1 MNRLDRYLLKSF
13 IGPFAL
19 VFFIVLFILV
29 MQFLWVYID
38 ELVGK
43 GLGFAVIAEFMGW
56 GACTILPMVLP
67 LSTLLASIMT
77 MGGLGENNELLA
89 MKAAGISLGRTMLPL
104 MIISLLIT
112 TGAFFISNELIPVA
126 YERIYALRDDIGRT
140 KDEIKIPN
148 GVFYDG
154 IEGYTLRVESQDEDT
169 GMMHNLMVYDHTANI
184 GNNSLILAE
193 SGKIQITDD
202 KKYLIFDL
210 YNGRSYDET
219 NRMGYRDTTLDQD
232 IISFKEQRIYISLA
246 NYTFTRDE
254 NGDRFSDEIMSQDL
268 HDLHHDRDSILG
280 DFNVNYSNLLRKFV
294 YNFNLEYYPQIDTT
308 VQKEPLPLFDLKG
321 LRSKLDSTMS
331 EEQKLSVL
339 VTAKNEFENGGLSAI
354 DTYERDTF
362 RYLSPTRKMLVEMC
376 RKFTLALAC
385 LLFFFIGAPLGAI
398 IRKGGLGTPV
408 IISILFFVFY
418 WVIDTTGVKLARD
431 GNMDEVVGAVLSSAV
446 LLPIGAFL
454 TWQATTDSPLFN
466 SDSWKA
472 LLRKIWAPVG
482 AFFRRASNF
491 LRRKKG
497 RIDIVYMGTPEF
509 AVAPLKALMEQT
521 DYNIAAVVT
530 VPDKASGRGLQV
542 HESAVKKFAAEH
554 NIPVLQPEKLKDPD
568 FLAQLK
574 SYDPDLFIVVA
585 FRMLPKEVWSMPRLG
600 TFNLHASILP
610 QYRGAA
616 PINWAI
622 INGEKQT
629 GVTTFMIDEKIDTGG
644 ILYNDYCPIEI
655 YDNAG
660 TLHDKL
666 AEKGS
671 DLVVKTARALV
682 KKKVTPSPQVAFSE
696 LKPAPKIT
704 RETCQIDLEDEASAI
719 CLLVRGLSPYPG
731 AHLNLV
737 SEDGTVT
744 DVKVYDAFVPDR
756 EEQLAKG
763 QIATDG
769 KTYLSVGCAVGN
781 LRIMDI
787 QLAGKKRLKIEEF
800 LKGFRD
806 ASKYHFE

>member
-1 MNRLDRYLLKSF
+1 MKKLDQYLLKSF
-13 IGPFAL
+13 VGPFAL

-104 MIISLLIT
+104 MVVSLLIT
-112 TGAFFISNELIPVA
+112 GGAFLISNEVIPVA
-126 YERIYALRDDIGRT
+126 YEHIYALHDDIGRT

-154 IEGYTLRVESQDEDT
+154 IEGYTLRVESQDEET
-169 GMMHNLMVYDHTANI
+169 GMMHNLMVYDHTDNI
-184 GNNSLILAE
+184 GNKSLILAE
-193 SGKIQITDD
+193 SGRIQITED
-202 KKYLIFDL
+202 KKYLIFDM

-219 NRMGYRDTTLDQD
+219 NRFAFRDTTLDQD
-232 IISFKEQRIYISLA
+232 IVSFKEQRIYISLA

-268 HDLHHDRDSILG
+268 HDLRHDRDSILG
-280 DFNVNYSNLLRKFV
+280 DFDFNYETMLRKFV
-294 YNFNLEYYPQIDTT
+294 YNLNLEYYSQIDTS
-308 VQKEPLPLFDLKG
+308 VQKEPLPLFDIKG
-321 LRSKLDSTMS
+321 MRQYIDSTLTS
-331 EEQKLSVL
+331 DQKQAVL
-339 VTAKNEFENGGLSAI
+339 IKAKTEFENGGLDAVS
-354 DTYERDTF
+354 TYERDSF

-418 WVIDTTGVKLARD
+418 WVIDTSGVKLARD
-431 GNMDEVVGAVLSSAV
+431 GNMNEVWGAFISSAA
-446 LLPIGAFL
+446 LLPIGVFL
-454 TWQATTDSPLFN
+454 TWQATTDSPIFTAET
-466 SDSWKA
+466 WKTF
-472 LLRKIWAPVG
+472 LRKVWAPVA

-509 AVAPLKALMEQT
+509 AVEPLKALMEQT

-542 HESAVKKFAAEH
+542 HESAVKKFAVEH
-554 NIPVLQPEKLKDPD
+554 GIPVLQPEKLKDPD

-655 YDNAG
+655 YDNVG

-671 DLVVKTARALV
+671 ALVVKTATALV

-704 RETCQIDLEDEASAI
+704 RETCQIDLDEDAAAI
-719 CLLVRGLSPYPG
+719 CLLIRGLSPYPG

-756 EEQLAKG
+756 EEQLPKG
-763 QIATDG
+763 QLATDG
-769 KTYLSVGCAVGN
+769 KSYLSVGCANGN
-781 LRIMDI
+781 IRIMDI

>member
-1 MNRLDRYLLKSF
+1 MKRLDRYLLKSF
-13 IGPFAL
+13 TGPFAL

-43 GLGFAVIAEFMGW
+43 GLGLAVIAEFMGW

-104 MIISLLIT
+104 MVVSFLISI
-112 TGAFFISNELIPVA
+112 GAFFIANELIPVA
-126 YERIYALRDDIGRT
+126 YEHIYALRDDIGRT
-140 KDEIKIPN
+140 KDEIKIPD

-154 IEGYTLRVESQDEDT
+154 IEGYTLRTEWQDEET
-169 GMMHNLMVYDHTANI
+169 GMMHNLMVYDHTNNN
-184 GNNSLILAE
+184 GNTALIIAE
-193 SGKIQITDD
+193 SGKIQITED
-202 KKYLIFDL
+202 KKYLIFDM
-210 YNGRSYDET
+210 YDGRSYDET
-219 NRMGYRDTTLDQD
+219 NRMGYRDTTLEQN
-232 IISFKEQRIYISLA
+232 IVSFKEQRIYISLE
-246 NYTFTRDE
+246 NYSFTRDE

-268 HDLHHDRDSILG
+268 HDLHVDRDSILN
-280 DFNVNYSNLLRKFV
+280 DFGVAFPSLSRKFMG
-294 YNFNLEYYPQIDTT
+294 NLALDYQNQIDTS
-308 VQKEPLPLFDLKG
+308 VQKEPLPLFDIKG
-321 LRSKLDSTMS
+321 LRMALDSTMTD
-331 EEQKLSVL
+331 EEKIMAFAN
-339 VTAKNEFENGGLSAI
+339 AKSEFENGYSAM
-354 DTYERDTF
+354 DTYDRDTF
-362 RYLSPTRKMLVEMC
+362 RFFSPSRKMLVEMF
-376 RKFTLALAC
+376 RKFSLALAC

-408 IISILFFVFY
+408 IISTLLFVGY

-431 GNMDEVVGAVLSSAV
+431 GNMNEAIGAFISSMV
-446 LLPIGAFL
+446 LLPVGAFL
-454 TWQATTDSPLFN
+454 TWQATTDSPLLTAE
-466 SDSWKA
+466 SWKA
-472 LLRKIWAPVG
+472 FVRKVLKPVA

-509 AVAPLKALMEQT
+509 AVEPLKALMEQT

-530 VPDKASGRGLQV
+530 VPDKASGRGLQM
-542 HESAVKKFAAEH
+542 HESAVKKFAVEH
-554 NIPVLQPEKLKDPD
+554 GIPVLQPEKLKDPD

-574 SYDPDLFIVVA
+574 SYDPDMFIVVA

-622 INGEKQT
+622 INGERQT

-644 ILYNDYCPIEI
+644 ILYNDFCPIED

-660 TLHDKL
+660 SLHDKL

-671 DLVVKTARALV
+671 ALVVKTAQALV
-682 KKKVTPSPQVAFSE
+682 KKKVSPAPQVAFSE

-704 RETCQIDLEDEASAI
+704 RETCQINLDEEASAI
-719 CLLVRGLSPYPG
+719 CLLIRGLSPYPG

-737 SEDGTVT
+737 AEDGTVT
-744 DVKVYDAFVPDR
+744 DVKVYDAFVPAR
-756 EEQLAKG
+756 EEQLEKG

-769 KTYLSVGCAVGN
+769 KTYLSVGCAAGN
-781 LRIMDI
+781 IRIMDI

>member
-1 MNRLDRYLLKSF
+1 MKRLDRYLLKSF
-13 IGPFAL
+13 TGPFAL

-43 GLGFAVIAEFMGW
+43 GLGLAVIAEFMGW

-77 MGGLGENNELLA
+77 MGGLGENNELLT

-104 MIISLLIT
+104 MVMSFLIAI
-112 TGAFFISNELIPVA
+112 GAFFISNELVPVA
-126 YERIYALRDDIGRT
+126 YEHIYALRDDIGRT
-140 KDEIKIPN
+140 KDEIKIPD

-154 IEGYTLRVESQDEDT
+154 IEGYTLRTEWQDEET
-169 GMMHNLMVYDHTANI
+169 GMMHNLMVYDHTNNN
-184 GNNSLILAE
+184 GNTALIIAE
-193 SGKIQITDD
+193 SGKIQITED
-202 KKYLIFDL
+202 KKYLIFDMF
-210 YNGRSYDET
+210 NGRSYDET
-219 NRMGYRDTTLDQD
+219 NRMGYRDTTLEQN
-232 IISFKEQRIYISLA
+232 IVSFKEQRIYISLD

-268 HDLHHDRDSILG
+268 HDLHTDRDSLLN
-280 DFNVNYSNLLRKFV
+280 DLANAFPSLAHRFLNNLALD
-294 YNFNLEYYPQIDTT
+294 YHNQIDTSVT
-308 VQKEPLPLFDLKG
+308 KDPLPLFDIKG
-321 LRSKLDSTMS
+321 LRMALDSTQTFDDKVMIFT
-331 EEQKLSVL
+331 Q
-339 VTAKNEFENGGLSAI
+339 AKSEFENGMSAI
-354 DTYERDTF
+354 DTYDRDTF
-362 RYLSPTRKMLVEMC
+362 RYFSPTRKMLVEMF
-376 RKFTLALAC
+376 RKFSLSLAC

-408 IISILFFVFY
+408 IISTLLFVGY
-418 WVIDTTGVKLARD
+418 WVVDTSGVKLARD
-431 GNMDEVVGAVLSSAV
+431 GNMNEAMGAFISSMV
-446 LLPIGAFL
+446 LLPIGIFL
-454 TWQATTDSPLFN
+454 TWQATTDSPLFTA
-466 SDSWKA
+466 DSWKA
-472 LLRKIWAPVG
+472 FVRKVWKPV
-482 AFFRRASNF
+482 AVFFRRASNF

-509 AVAPLKALMEQT
+509 AVEPLKALMEQT

-530 VPDKASGRGLQV
+530 VPDKASGRGLQM
-542 HESAVKKFAAEH
+542 HESAVKKFAVEH
-554 NIPVLQPEKLKDPD
+554 GIPVLQPEKLKDPD

-574 SYDPDLFIVVA
+574 SYDPDMFIVVA

-622 INGEKQT
+622 INGERQT

-644 ILYNDYCPIEI
+644 ILYNDFCPIED

-660 TLHDKL
+660 SLHDKL

-671 DLVVKTARALV
+671 ALVVKTAKALV
-682 KKKVTPSPQVAFSE
+682 RKKVSPSPQVAYSE

-704 RETCQIDLEDEASAI
+704 RETCQICLDEEASSI
-719 CLLVRGLSPYPG
+719 CLLIRGLSPYPG

-737 SEDGTVT
+737 AEDGTVT
-744 DVKVYDAFVPDR
+744 DVKVYDAFVPAR
-756 EEQLAKG
+756 EEQLEKG
-763 QIATDG
+763 KIDTDG
-769 KTYLSVGCAVGN
+769 KTYLSVGCAGGN
-781 LRIMDI
+781 IRIMDI

-800 LKGFRD
+800 LKGFRE

>member
-1 MNRLDRYLLKSF
+1 MKRLDRYLLKSF
-13 IGPFAL
+13 TGPFAL

-43 GLGFAVIAEFMGW
+43 GLGLAVIAEFMGW

-77 MGGLGENNELLA
+77 MGGLGENNELLS

-104 MIISLLIT
+104 MVVSFLVAI
-112 TGAFFISNELIPVA
+112 GAFFISNELIPVA
-126 YERIYALRDDIGRT
+126 YEHIYALRDDIGRT
-140 KDEIKIPN
+140 KDEIKIPD

-154 IEGYTLRVESQDEDT
+154 IEGYTLRTESQDEET
-169 GMMHNLMVYDHTANI
+169 GMMHNLMVYDHT
-184 GNNSLILAE
+184 GNEGNTTLIIAE
-193 SGKIQITDD
+193 AGKIQITED
-202 KKYLIFDL
+202 KKYLIFDM
-210 YNGRSYDET
+210 YNGRSYDEK
-219 NRMGYRDTTLDQD
+219 NRMAYRDTTLDQD
-232 IISFKEQRIYISLA
+232 IVSFKEQRIHISLE

-268 HDLHHDRDSILG
+268 HDLTHDRDSILG
-280 DFNVNYSNLLRKFV
+280 DFSDIFPSLHRKFLSNMALD
-294 YNFNLEYYPQIDTT
+294 YHNQLDTT
-308 VQKEPLPLFDLKG
+308 VQKDPLPLFDLKG
-321 LRSKLDSTMS
+321 LRQAIDTTLTDDEKRMS
-331 EEQKLSVL
+331 MER
-339 VTAKNEFENGGLSAI
+339 AKSEFENGLSAI
-354 DTYERDTF
+354 ETYERDSF

-376 RKFTLALAC
+376 RKFSLSLAC

-408 IISILFFVFY
+408 IISTLLFVGY
-418 WVIDTTGVKLARD
+418 WVVDTTGVKLARD
-431 GNMDEVVGAVLSSAV
+431 GNMNEALGAFISSMV
-446 LLPIGAFL
+446 LLPIGVFL
-454 TWQATTDSPLFN
+454 TWQATTDSPIFN
-466 SDSWKA
+466 ADSYKAFIRKVWK
-472 LLRKIWAPVG
+472 PVA

-497 RIDIVYMGTPEF
+497 RIDIIYMGTPEF
-509 AVAPLKALMEQT
+509 AVEPLKALMEQT

-530 VPDKASGRGLQV
+530 VPDKASGRGLQM
-542 HESAVKKFAAEH
+542 HESAVKKFAVEH
-554 NIPVLQPEKLKDPD
+554 GIPVLQPEKLKDPE

-574 SYDPDLFIVVA
+574 SYDPDMFIVVA

-622 INGEKQT
+622 INGERQT

-644 ILYNDYCPIEI
+644 ILYNDFCPIED

-660 TLHDKL
+660 SLHDKL

-671 DLVVKTARALV
+671 ALVVKTATALV
-682 KKKVTPSPQVAFSE
+682 KKKVKPAPQVAFSE

-704 RETCQIDLEDEASAI
+704 RETCQIDLSEEASAV

-737 SEDGTVT
+737 AADGSVT
-744 DVKVYDAFVPDR
+744 DVKVYDAFVPAR
-756 EEQLAKG
+756 EEQLEKG

-769 KTYLSVGCAVGN
+769 KTYLSVGCATGN

-806 ASKYHFE
+806 PSQYHFE

>member
-1 MNRLDRYLLKSF
+1 MKRLDRYLLKSF
-13 IGPFAL
+13 TGPFAL

-43 GLGFAVIAEFMGW
+43 GLGLGVIAEFMGW

-77 MGGLGENNELLA
+77 MGGLGENNELLS
-89 MKAAGISLGRTMLPL
+89 MKAAGISIGRTMLPL
-104 MIISLLIT
+104 MIVSFLIAIS
-112 TGAFFISNELIPVA
+112 AFFISNELIPVA
-126 YERIYALRDDIGRT
+126 YEHIYALRDDIGRT
-140 KDEIKIPN
+140 KDEIKIPD

-154 IEGYTLRVESQDEDT
+154 IEGYTLRTERQDDET
-169 GMMHNLMVYDHTANI
+169 GMMYNLMVYDHTKND
-184 GNNSLILAE
+184 GNTSIIIAE
-193 SGKIQITDD
+193 SGKIQITED
-202 KKYLIFDL
+202 KKYLIFDM

-219 NRMGYRDTTLDQD
+219 NRMGYRDTTLDQS
-232 IISFKEQRIYISLA
+232 IVSFKEQRIYISLA
-246 NYTFTRDE
+246 NYSFTRDE

-268 HDLHHDRDSILG
+268 HDLRVDRDSILN
-280 DFNVNYSNLLRKFV
+280 DYSTTFPSLRRKFT
-294 YNFNLEYYPQIDTT
+294 NNLALDYMSQLDTSLHN
-308 VQKEPLPLFDLKG
+308 EPMPIFDIKG
-321 LRSKLDSTMS
+321 LRQLLDTTQT
-331 EEQKLSVL
+331 EDQKMMTFSR
-339 VTAKNEFENGGLSAI
+339 AKSEFENGMSSI
-354 DTYERDTF
+354 ETYDRDSF
-362 RYLSPTRKMLVEMC
+362 RFLSPTRKMLVEMF
-376 RKFTLALAC
+376 RKFSLSLAC

-408 IISILFFVFY
+408 IISTLLFVGY
-418 WVIDTTGVKLARD
+418 WVVDTSGVKLARD
-431 GNMDEVVGAVLSSAV
+431 GNMNEAIGAFISSMV
-446 LLPIGAFL
+446 LLPIGVFL
-454 TWQATTDSPLFN
+454 TWQAATDSPLFN
-466 SDSWKA
+466 ADAYK
-472 LLRKIWAPVG
+472 
-482 AFFRRASNF
+482 AFFRKVWTPVGKLLKRIFRF
-491 LRRKKG
+491 LKRKGG
-497 RIDIVYMGTPEF
+497 RVDIIYMGTPEF
-509 AVAPLKALMEQT
+509 AVAPLKALLEQT

-530 VPDKASGRGLQV
+530 VPDKASGRGLQL
-542 HESAVKKFAAEH
+542 HESAVKKFAVEH
-554 NIPVLQPEKLKDPD
+554 GIPVLQPEKLKDPD
-568 FLAQLK
+568 FLAKLK
-574 SYDPDLFIVVA
+574 SYDPDMFIVVA

-622 INGEKQT
+622 INGERQT

-644 ILYNDYCPIEI
+644 ILYNDFCPIED

-660 TLHDKL
+660 SLHDKL

-671 DLVVKTARALV
+671 ALVVKTATALV
-682 KKKVTPSPQVAFSE
+682 RKKVSPAPQVAFSE

-704 RETCQIDLEDEASAI
+704 RETCQIDLGEEASTV

-737 SEDGTVT
+737 AEDGSVT
-744 DVKVYDAFVPDR
+744 DVKVYDAFVPAR
-756 EEQLAKG
+756 EEQLSRG

-769 KTYLSVGCAVGN
+769 KTYLSVGCASGN
-781 LRIMDI
+781 IRIMDI

-806 ASKYHFE
+806 ASNYHFE

>member
-1 MNRLDRYLLKSF
+1 
-13 IGPFAL
+13 
-19 VFFIVLFILV
+19 
-29 MQFLWVYID
+29 
-38 ELVGK
+38 
-43 GLGFAVIAEFMGW
+43 
-56 GACTILPMVLP
+56 
-67 LSTLLASIMT
+67 
-77 MGGLGENNELLA
+77 
-89 MKAAGISLGRTMLPL
+89 
-104 MIISLLIT
+104 
-112 TGAFFISNELIPVA
+112 
-126 YERIYALRDDIGRT
+126 
-140 KDEIKIPN
+140 
-148 GVFYDG
+148 
-154 IEGYTLRVESQDEDT
+154 
-169 GMMHNLMVYDHTANI
+169 
-184 GNNSLILAE
+184 
-193 SGKIQITDD
+193 
-202 KKYLIFDL
+202 
-210 YNGRSYDET
+210 
-219 NRMGYRDTTLDQD
+219 
-232 IISFKEQRIYISLA
+232 
-246 NYTFTRDE
+246 
-254 NGDRFSDEIMSQDL
+254 MSQDL
-268 HDLHHDRDSILG
+268 HDLRHDRDSILG
-280 DFNVNYSNLLRKFV
+280 DFDFNYETMLRKFV
-294 YNFNLEYYPQIDTT
+294 YNLNLEYYSQIDTS
-308 VQKEPLPLFDLKG
+308 VQKEPLPLFDIKG
-321 LRSKLDSTMS
+321 MRQYIDSTLTS
-331 EEQKLSVL
+331 DQKQAVL
-339 VTAKNEFENGGLSAI
+339 IKAKTEFENGGLDAVS
-354 DTYERDTF
+354 TYERDSF

-418 WVIDTTGVKLARD
+418 WVIDTSGVKLARD
-431 GNMDEVVGAVLSSAV
+431 GNMNEVWGAFISSAA
-446 LLPIGAFL
+446 LLPIGVFL
-454 TWQATTDSPLFN
+454 TWQATTDSPIFTAET
-466 SDSWKA
+466 WKTF
-472 LLRKIWAPVG
+472 LRKVWAPVA

-509 AVAPLKALMEQT
+509 AVEPLKALMEQT

-542 HESAVKKFAAEH
+542 HESAVKKFAVEH
-554 NIPVLQPEKLKDPD
+554 GIPVLQPEKLKDPD

-655 YDNAG
+655 YDNVG

-671 DLVVKTARALV
+671 ALVVKTATALV

-704 RETCQIDLEDEASAI
+704 RETCQIDLDEDAAAI
-719 CLLVRGLSPYPG
+719 CLLIRGLSPYPG

-756 EEQLAKG
+756 EEQLPKG
-763 QIATDG
+763 QLATDG
-769 KTYLSVGCAVGN
+769 KSYLSVGCANGN
-781 LRIMDI
+781 IRIMDI

>member
-1 MNRLDRYLLKSF
+1 MKRLDRYLLKSF
-13 IGPFAL
+13 LGPFAL
-19 VFFIVLFILV
+19 VFFLVLFILV

-43 GLGFAVIAEFMGW
+43 GLGFPVIAEFMGW
-56 GACTILPMVLP
+56 GACTILPTVLP
-67 LSTLLASIMT
+67 LATLLASIMT

-89 MKAAGISLGRTMLPL
+89 MKAAGISLSRTMLPL
-104 MIISLLIT
+104 MIVSLFIT
-112 TGAFFISNELIPVA
+112 VGAFFISNEIIPIA
-126 YERIYALRDDIGRT
+126 YEHIYALRDDIGRT

-154 IEGYTLRVESQDEDT
+154 IEGYTLRVESQDEET
-169 GMMHNLMVYDHTANI
+169 GMMHNLMVYDHTENI
-184 GNNSLILAE
+184 GNKALILAE
-193 SGKIQITDD
+193 SGIIQITED

-219 NRMGYRDTTLDQD
+219 NRMGYRDTTLEQD
-232 IISFKEQRIYISLA
+232 IVSFKEQRIYISLA
-246 NYTFTRDE
+246 NYSFTRDE

-268 HDLHHDRDSILG
+268 HDLSNDRDSILH
-280 DFNVNYSNLLRKFV
+280 DFDVSYSSLHRKFS
-294 YNFNLEYYPQIDTT
+294 YNMALQYYSQIDTSL
-308 VQKEPLPLFDLKG
+308 QKEPLPLFDIKSF
-321 LRSKLDSTMS
+321 RQTVDSTLNDDMMMTS
-331 EEQKLSVL
+331 YVKARTEY
-339 VTAKNEFENGGLSAI
+339 ENGVLDAAE
-354 DTYERDTF
+354 TYERDTF

-376 RKFTLALAC
+376 RKFSLSLAC

-408 IISILFFVFY
+408 IISILLFVGY

-431 GNMDEVVGAVLSSAV
+431 GNMNEIWGAFISSAV
-446 LLPIGAFL
+446 LLPIGVFL
-454 TWQATTDSPLFN
+454 TWQATTDSPIFTA
-466 SDSWKA
+466 DSYKA
-472 LLRKIWAPVG
+472 FMRKVWTPV
-482 AFFRRASNF
+482 ARFLRRASNF

-509 AVAPLKALMEQT
+509 AVEPLKALMEQT

-530 VPDKASGRGLQV
+530 VPDKASGRGLQM
-542 HESAVKKFAAEH
+542 HESAVKKFASEH
-554 NIPVLQPEKLKDPD
+554 GIPVLQPEKLKDPD
-568 FLAQLK
+568 FLARLK
-574 SYDPDLFIVVA
+574 SYNPDMFIVVA

-671 DLVVKTARALV
+671 ALVVKTAKALV
-682 KKKVTPSPQVAFSE
+682 RRKVTPSPQVAFSE

-704 RETCQIDLEDEASAI
+704 RETCQIDLEDEAAAI
-719 CLLVRGLSPYPG
+719 CLLIRGLSPYPG

-737 SEDGTVT
+737 AADGSVT
-744 DVKVYDAFVPDR
+744 DVKVYDAYVPDR
-756 EEQLAKG
+756 EEQLERG

-806 ASKYHFE
+806 PSQYHFE

>member
-1 MNRLDRYLLKSF
+1 MKRLDRYLLKSF
-13 IGPFAL
+13 LGPFAL

-43 GLGFAVIAEFMGW
+43 GLGFSVIAEFMGW

-77 MGGLGENNELLA
+77 MGGLGENNELLS

-104 MIISLLIT
+104 MIVSMLIT
-112 TGAFFISNELIPVA
+112 VGAFLISNELIPVA
-126 YERIYALRDDIGRT
+126 YEHIYALRDDIGRT

-154 IEGYTLRVESQDEDT
+154 IEGYTLRVENQDEET
-169 GMMHNLMVYDHTANI
+169 GMMYNLMVYDHTENA
-184 GNNSLILAE
+184 GNKTLILAE
-193 SGKIQITDD
+193 AGKIHITED
-202 KKYLIFDL
+202 KKYLIFDM
-210 YNGRSYDET
+210 YNGRSYDED
-219 NRMGYRDTTLDQD
+219 NHMRFRDTTLNQD
-232 IISFKEQRIYISLA
+232 IVSFKQQRIYISLA
-246 NYTFTRDE
+246 NYSFSRDD
-254 NGDRFSDEIMSQDL
+254 NADRFSDEIMSQDL
-268 HDLHHDRDSILG
+268 HDLKYDRDSILN
-280 DFNVNYSNLLRKFV
+280 DFELNYETLHRKFV
-294 YNFNLEYYPQIDTT
+294 YNMGLEFYPQIDTN
-308 VQKEPLPLFDLKG
+308 VHKEPLPLFDIKG
-321 LRSKLDSTMS
+321 MRQLLDSTLT
-331 EEQKLSVL
+331 EDAKLHIVQR
-339 VTAKNEFENGGLSAI
+339 AKNEFENGGLDAI
-354 DTYERDTF
+354 QTYERDTF
-362 RYLSPTRKMLVEMC
+362 RYVSPPRKMLVEMC
-376 RKFTLALAC
+376 RKFSLSLAC

-408 IISILFFVFY
+408 IISILFFVGY

-431 GNMDEVVGAVLSSAV
+431 GNMDEIWGSFISSAV
-446 LLPIGAFL
+446 LLPIGVFL
-454 TWQATTDSPLFN
+454 TWQATTDSPIFN
-466 SDSWKA
+466 ADSYKA
-472 LLRKIWAPVG
+472 FLRKVWTPV
-482 AFFRRASNF
+482 ASFFRRASNF
-491 LRRKKG
+491 LRRKRG

-509 AVAPLKALMEQT
+509 AVEPLKALMEQT

-530 VPDKASGRGLQV
+530 VPDKASGRGLQM
-542 HESAVKKFAAEH
+542 HESAVKKFAAGH
-554 NIPVLQPEKLKDPD
+554 GIPVLQPEKLKDPD

-574 SYDPDLFIVVA
+574 SYDPDMFIVVA

-644 ILYNDYCPIEI
+644 ILYNDFCPIEI

-671 DLVVKTARALV
+671 ALVVKTARALV

-704 RETCQIDLEDEASAI
+704 RETCQIDLEEEAAAI
-719 CLLVRGLSPYPG
+719 CLLIRGLSPYPG

-737 SEDGTVT
+737 SADGTVT

-756 EEQLAKG
+756 EEQLERG

-769 KTYLSVGCAVGN
+769 KTYLSVGTAVGN
-781 LRIMDI
+781 MRIMDI

-806 ASKYHFE
+806 PSQYHFE

>member
-1 MNRLDRYLLKSF
+1 MKRLDRYLLKSF
-13 IGPFAL
+13 TGPFAL

-43 GLGFAVIAEFMGW
+43 GLGLAVIAEFMGW

-104 MIISLLIT
+104 MVVSFLISI
-112 TGAFFISNELIPVA
+112 GAFFIANELIPVA
-126 YERIYALRDDIGRT
+126 YEHIYALRDDIGRT
-140 KDEIKIPN
+140 KDEIKIPD

-154 IEGYTLRVESQDEDT
+154 IEGYTLRTEWQDEET
-169 GMMHNLMVYDHTANI
+169 GMMHNLMVYDHTNNN
-184 GNNSLILAE
+184 GNTALIIAE
-193 SGKIQITDD
+193 SGKIQITED
-202 KKYLIFDL
+202 KKYLIFDM
-210 YNGRSYDET
+210 YDGRSYDET
-219 NRMGYRDTTLDQD
+219 NRMGYRDTTLEQN
-232 IISFKEQRIYISLA
+232 IVSFKEQRIYISLE
-246 NYTFTRDE
+246 NYSFTRDE

-268 HDLHHDRDSILG
+268 HDLHVDRDSILN
-280 DFNVNYSNLLRKFV
+280 DFGVAFPSLSRKFM
-294 YNFNLEYYPQIDTT
+294 NNLALDYQNQIDTS
-308 VQKEPLPLFDLKG
+308 VQKEPLPLFDIKG
-321 LRSKLDSTMS
+321 LRMALDSTMTD
-331 EEQKLSVL
+331 EEKIMAFAN
-339 VTAKNEFENGGLSAI
+339 AKSEFENGYSAM
-354 DTYERDTF
+354 DTYDRDTF
-362 RYLSPTRKMLVEMC
+362 RFFSPSRKMLVEMF
-376 RKFTLALAC
+376 RKFSLALAC

-408 IISILFFVFY
+408 IISTLLFVGY

-431 GNMDEVVGAVLSSAV
+431 GNMNEAIGAFISSMV
-446 LLPIGAFL
+446 LLPVGAFL
-454 TWQATTDSPLFN
+454 TWQATTDSPLLTAE
-466 SDSWKA
+466 SWKA
-472 LLRKIWAPVG
+472 FVRKVLKPVA

-509 AVAPLKALMEQT
+509 AVEPLKALMEQT

-530 VPDKASGRGLQV
+530 VPDKASGRGLQM
-542 HESAVKKFAAEH
+542 HESAVKKFAVEH
-554 NIPVLQPEKLKDPD
+554 GIPVLQPEKLKDPD

-574 SYDPDLFIVVA
+574 SYDPDMFIVVA

-622 INGEKQT
+622 INGERQT

-644 ILYNDYCPIEI
+644 ILYNDFCPIED

-660 TLHDKL
+660 SLHDKL

-671 DLVVKTARALV
+671 ALVVKTAQALV
-682 KKKVTPSPQVAFSE
+682 KKKVSPAPQVAFSE

-704 RETCQIDLEDEASAI
+704 RETCQINLDEEASAI
-719 CLLVRGLSPYPG
+719 CLLIRGLSPYPG

-737 SEDGTVT
+737 AEDGTVT
-744 DVKVYDAFVPDR
+744 DVKVYDAFVPAR
-756 EEQLAKG
+756 EEQLEKG

-769 KTYLSVGCAVGN
+769 KTYLSVGCAAGN
-781 LRIMDI
+781 IRIMDI

>member
-1 MNRLDRYLLKSF
+1 MKRLDRYLLKSF
-13 IGPFAL
+13 TGPFAL

-43 GLGFAVIAEFMGW
+43 GLGLAVIAEFMGW

-104 MIISLLIT
+104 MVVSFLISI
-112 TGAFFISNELIPVA
+112 GAFFIANELIPVA
-126 YERIYALRDDIGRT
+126 YEHIYALRDDIGRT
-140 KDEIKIPN
+140 KDEIKIPD

-154 IEGYTLRVESQDEDT
+154 IEGYTLRTEWQDEET
-169 GMMHNLMVYDHTANI
+169 GMMHNLMVYDHTNNN
-184 GNNSLILAE
+184 GNTALIIAE
-193 SGKIQITDD
+193 SGKIQITED
-202 KKYLIFDL
+202 KKYLIFDM
-210 YNGRSYDET
+210 YDGRSYDET
-219 NRMGYRDTTLDQD
+219 NRMGYRDTTLEQN
-232 IISFKEQRIYISLA
+232 IVSFKEQRIYISLE
-246 NYTFTRDE
+246 NYSFTRDE

-268 HDLHHDRDSILG
+268 HDLHYDRDSILN
-280 DFNVNYSNLLRKFV
+280 DLATSFPSLYRKFL
-294 YNFNLEYYPQIDTT
+294 NNLSLDYPSQLDTS
-308 VQKEPLPLFDLKG
+308 VHKEPLPLFDIKG
-321 LRSKLDSTMS
+321 LRTSLDSTQT
-331 EEQKLSVL
+331 EEEKMMAFAL
-339 VTAKNEFENGGLSAI
+339 AKSEFENGYSAM
-354 DTYERDTF
+354 DTYDRDTF
-362 RYLSPTRKMLVEMC
+362 RYFSPTRKMLVEMF
-376 RKFTLALAC
+376 RKFSLALAC

-408 IISILFFVFY
+408 IISTLLFVGY

-431 GNMDEVVGAVLSSAV
+431 GNMNEAIGAFISSMV
-446 LLPIGAFL
+446 LLPVGAFL
-454 TWQATTDSPLFN
+454 TWQATTDSPLLTAE
-466 SDSWKA
+466 SWKA
-472 LLRKIWAPVG
+472 FVRKVLKPVA

-509 AVAPLKALMEQT
+509 AVEPLKALMEQT

-530 VPDKASGRGLQV
+530 VPDKASGRGLQM
-542 HESAVKKFAAEH
+542 HESAVKKFAVEH
-554 NIPVLQPEKLKDPD
+554 GIPVLQPEKLKDPD

-574 SYDPDLFIVVA
+574 SYDPDMFIVVA

-622 INGEKQT
+622 INGERQT

-644 ILYNDYCPIEI
+644 ILYNDFCPIED

-660 TLHDKL
+660 SLHDKL

-671 DLVVKTARALV
+671 ALVVKTAQALV
-682 KKKVTPSPQVAFSE
+682 KKKVSPAPQVAFSE

-704 RETCQIDLEDEASAI
+704 RETCQINLDEEASAI
-719 CLLVRGLSPYPG
+719 CLLIRGLSPYPG

-737 SEDGTVT
+737 AEDGTVT
-744 DVKVYDAFVPDR
+744 DVKVYDAFVPAR
-756 EEQLAKG
+756 EEQLEKG

-769 KTYLSVGCAVGN
+769 KTYLSVGCAAGN
-781 LRIMDI
+781 IRIMDI

>member
-1 MNRLDRYLLKSF
+1 MKRLDRYLLKSF
-13 IGPFAL
+13 TGPFAL

-43 GLGFAVIAEFMGW
+43 GLGLAVIAEFMGW

-104 MIISLLIT
+104 MVVSFLISV
-112 TGAFFISNELIPVA
+112 GAFFIANELIPVA
-126 YERIYALRDDIGRT
+126 YEHIYALRDDIGRT
-140 KDEIKIPN
+140 KDEIKIPD

-154 IEGYTLRVESQDEDT
+154 IEGYTLRTEWQDEET
-169 GMMHNLMVYDHTANI
+169 GMMHNLMVYDHTNNN
-184 GNNSLILAE
+184 GNTALIIAE
-193 SGKIQITDD
+193 SGKIQITED
-202 KKYLIFDL
+202 KKYLIFDM
-210 YNGRSYDET
+210 YDGRSYDET
-219 NRMGYRDTTLDQD
+219 NRMGYRDTTLEQN
-232 IISFKEQRIYISLA
+232 IVSFKEQRIYISLE
-246 NYTFTRDE
+246 NYSFTRDE

-268 HDLHHDRDSILG
+268 HDLHVDRDSILN
-280 DFNVNYSNLLRKFV
+280 DFGVAFPSLSRKFMG
-294 YNFNLEYYPQIDTT
+294 NLALDYQNQIDTS
-308 VQKEPLPLFDLKG
+308 VQKEPLPLFDIKG
-321 LRSKLDSTMS
+321 LRMALDSTMTD
-331 EEQKLSVL
+331 EEKIMAFAN
-339 VTAKNEFENGGLSAI
+339 AKSEFENGYSAM
-354 DTYERDTF
+354 DTYDRDTF
-362 RYLSPTRKMLVEMC
+362 RFFSPSRKMLVEMF
-376 RKFTLALAC
+376 RKFSLALAC

-408 IISILFFVFY
+408 IISTLLFVGY

-431 GNMDEVVGAVLSSAV
+431 GNMNEAIGAFISSMV
-446 LLPIGAFL
+446 LLPVGAFL
-454 TWQATTDSPLFN
+454 TWQATTDSPLLTAE
-466 SDSWKA
+466 SWKA
-472 LLRKIWAPVG
+472 FVRKVLKPVA

-509 AVAPLKALMEQT
+509 AVEPLKALMEQT

-530 VPDKASGRGLQV
+530 VPDKASGRGLQM
-542 HESAVKKFAAEH
+542 HESAVKKFAVEH
-554 NIPVLQPEKLKDPD
+554 GIPVLQPEKLKDPD

-574 SYDPDLFIVVA
+574 SYDPDMFIVVA

-622 INGEKQT
+622 INGERQT

-644 ILYNDYCPIEI
+644 ILYNDFCPIED

-660 TLHDKL
+660 SLHDKL

-671 DLVVKTARALV
+671 ALVVKTAQALV
-682 KKKVTPSPQVAFSE
+682 KKKVSPAPQVAFSE

-704 RETCQIDLEDEASAI
+704 RETCQINLDEEASAI
-719 CLLVRGLSPYPG
+719 CLLIRGLSPYPG

-737 SEDGTVT
+737 AEDGTVT
-744 DVKVYDAFVPDR
+744 DVKVYDAFVPAR
-756 EEQLAKG
+756 EEQLEKG

-769 KTYLSVGCAVGN
+769 KTYLSVGCAAGN
-781 LRIMDI
+781 IRIMDI

>member
-1 MNRLDRYLLKSF
+1 MKKLDQYLLKSF
-13 IGPFAL
+13 VGPFAL
-19 VFFIVLFILV
+19 VFFIVLFVLV

-43 GLGFAVIAEFMGW
+43 GLGIAVIAEFMGW

-104 MIISLLIT
+104 MIVSLLIAG
-112 TGAFFISNELIPVA
+112 GAFLISNEVIPVA
-126 YERIYALRDDIGRT
+126 YEHIYALRDDIGRT

-169 GMMHNLMVYDHTANI
+169 GMMHNLMVYDHTTNV
-184 GNNSLILAE
+184 GNTSLILAE
-193 SGKIQITDD
+193 SGRIQITED
-202 KKYLIFDL
+202 KKYLIFDM

-219 NRMGYRDTTLDQD
+219 NRFAFRDTTLDQD
-232 IISFKEQRIYISLA
+232 IVSFKEQRIYISLA

-268 HDLHHDRDSILG
+268 QDLRHDRDSILG
-280 DFNVNYSNLLRKFV
+280 DFDLNYETMLRKFV
-294 YNFNLEYYPQIDTT
+294 YNLNLEYYSQIDTS
-308 VQKEPLPLFDLKG
+308 VQKEPLPLFDIKG
-321 LRSKLDSTMS
+321 MRQGLDTILTAD
-331 EEQKLSVL
+331 QKQAVL
-339 VTAKNEFENGGLSAI
+339 NKAKNDFENGGLDAV
-354 DTYERDTF
+354 DTYERDSF

-376 RKFTLALAC
+376 RKFTLSLAC

-418 WVIDTTGVKLARD
+418 WVIDTSGVKLARD
-431 GNMDEVVGAVLSSAV
+431 GNMNEFWGAFISSAV
-446 LLPIGAFL
+446 LLPIGVFL
-454 TWQATTDSPLFN
+454 TWQATTDSPIFTAET
-466 SDSWKA
+466 WKTF
-472 LLRKIWAPVG
+472 LRKVWAPAA

-542 HESAVKKFAAEH
+542 HESAVKKFAVEH
-554 NIPVLQPEKLKDPD
+554 GIPVLQPEKLKDPD

-574 SYDPDLFIVVA
+574 SYDPDLFVVVA

-655 YDNAG
+655 YDNVG

-671 DLVVKTARALV
+671 ALVVKTATALV

-704 RETCQIDLEDEASAI
+704 RETCQIDLDEDAADI
-719 CLLVRGLSPYPG
+719 CLLIRGLSPYPG

-737 SEDGTVT
+737 SDDGTVT

-763 QIATDG
+763 QLATDG
-769 KTYLSVGCAVGN
+769 KSYLSVGCASGN
-781 LRIMDI
+781 IRIMDI
-787 QLAGKKRLKIEEF
+787 QLAGKKRLKTEEF

>member
-1 MNRLDRYLLKSF
+1 M
-13 IGPFAL
+13 
-19 VFFIVLFILV
+19 FFIVLFILV

-43 GLGFAVIAEFMGW
+43 GLGFGVIAEFMGW

-104 MIISLLIT
+104 MIISLFIT
-112 TGAFFISNELIPVA
+112 GGAFLISNELIPVA
-126 YERIYALRDDIGRT
+126 YEHIYALRDDIGRT

-154 IEGYTLRVESQDEDT
+154 IEGYTLRVENQDEET
-169 GMMHNLMVYDHTANI
+169 GMMYNLMVYDHTNSV
-184 GNNSLILAE
+184 GNSSLTLAE
-193 SGKIQITDD
+193 SGKIQITED

-210 YNGRSYDET
+210 YNGRSYDEN
-219 NRMGYRDTTLDQD
+219 NRMGFRDTTLEQD
-232 IISFKEQRIYISLA
+232 IISFKEQRLYISLA
-246 NYTFTRDE
+246 NYSFTRDE
-254 NGDRFSDEIMSQDL
+254 NGDRFSDEIMSKDL
-268 HDLHHDRDSILG
+268 QGLHHDRDSINAEFAL
-280 DFNVNYSNLLRKFV
+280 NYPTLRRKFV
-294 YNFNLEYYPQIDTT
+294 YNMNLDFYSQLDTSL
-308 VQKEPLPLFDLKG
+308 QKEPLPLFDLKG
-321 LRSKLDSTMS
+321 MRQRLDSTRTP
-331 EEQKLSVL
+331 EQKQNDINQ
-339 VTAKNEFENGGLSAI
+339 AKLEFENGGMDAI
-354 DTYERDTF
+354 DIYERDTF
-362 RYLSPTRKMLVEMC
+362 RFLSPTRKMLVEMC

-431 GNMDEVVGAVLSSAV
+431 GNMDEIVGAVISSAV
-446 LLPIGAFL
+446 LLPIGIFL
-454 TWQATTDSPLFN
+454 TWQATTDSPIFTAET
-466 SDSWKA
+466 WKTF
-472 LLRKIWAPVG
+472 LRKVWSPVT
-482 AFFRRASNF
+482 AFLRRASNF

-509 AVAPLKALMEQT
+509 AVEPLKALMEQT

-530 VPDKASGRGLQV
+530 VPDKASGRGLQM

-554 NIPVLQPEKLKDPD
+554 GIPVLQPEKLKDPD

-574 SYDPDLFIVVA
+574 SYDPDMFIVVA
-585 FRMLPKEVWSMPRLG
+585 FRMLPREVWSMPRLG

-666 AEKGS
+666 AEKGAA
-671 DLVVKTARALV
+671 LVVKTAKALV
-682 KKKVTPSPQVAFSE
+682 KKKVKPSPQVAFSE

-704 RETCQIDLEDEASAI
+704 RETCQIDLEDDAAAI
-719 CLLVRGLSPYPG
+719 CLLIRGLSPYPG

-737 SEDGTVT
+737 AEDGTVT
-744 DVKVYDAFVPDR
+744 DVKIYDAFVPDR
-756 EEQLAKG
+756 EGQLEKG

-800 LKGFRD
+800 LKGFRGP
-806 ASKYHFE
+806 SKYHFE

>member
-1 MNRLDRYLLKSF
+1 MKRLDRYLLKSF
-13 IGPFAL
+13 TGPFAL

-43 GLGFAVIAEFMGW
+43 GLGLAVIAEFMGW

-104 MIISLLIT
+104 MVVSFLISI
-112 TGAFFISNELIPVA
+112 GAFFIANELIPVA
-126 YERIYALRDDIGRT
+126 YEHIYALRDDIGRT
-140 KDEIKIPN
+140 KDEIKIPD

-154 IEGYTLRVESQDEDT
+154 IEGYTLRTEWQDEET
-169 GMMHNLMVYDHTANI
+169 GMMHNLMVYDHTNNN
-184 GNNSLILAE
+184 GNTALIIAE
-193 SGKIQITDD
+193 SGKIQITED
-202 KKYLIFDL
+202 KKYLIFDM
-210 YNGRSYDET
+210 YDGRSYDET
-219 NRMGYRDTTLDQD
+219 NRMGYRDTTLEQN
-232 IISFKEQRIYISLA
+232 IVSFKEQRIYISLE
-246 NYTFTRDE
+246 NYSFTRDE

-268 HDLHHDRDSILG
+268 HDLHVDRDSILN
-280 DFNVNYSNLLRKFV
+280 DFGVAFPSLSRKFMG
-294 YNFNLEYYPQIDTT
+294 NLALDYLNQIDTS
-308 VQKEPLPLFDLKG
+308 VQKEPLPLFDIKG
-321 LRSKLDSTMS
+321 LRMALDSTMTD
-331 EEQKLSVL
+331 EEKIMAFAN
-339 VTAKNEFENGGLSAI
+339 AKSEFENGYSAM
-354 DTYERDTF
+354 DTYDRDTF
-362 RYLSPTRKMLVEMC
+362 RFFSPSRKMLVEMF
-376 RKFTLALAC
+376 RKFSLALAC

-408 IISILFFVFY
+408 IISTLLFVGY

-431 GNMDEVVGAVLSSAV
+431 GNMNEAIGAFISSMV
-446 LLPIGAFL
+446 LLPVGAFL
-454 TWQATTDSPLFN
+454 TWQATTDSPLLTAE
-466 SDSWKA
+466 SWKA
-472 LLRKIWAPVG
+472 FVRKVLKPVA

-509 AVAPLKALMEQT
+509 AVEPLKALMEQT

-530 VPDKASGRGLQV
+530 VPDKASGRGLQM
-542 HESAVKKFAAEH
+542 HESAVKKFAVEH
-554 NIPVLQPEKLKDPD
+554 GIPVLQPEKLKDPD

-574 SYDPDLFIVVA
+574 SYDPDMFIVVA

-622 INGEKQT
+622 INGERQT

-644 ILYNDYCPIEI
+644 ILYNDFCPIED

-660 TLHDKL
+660 SLHDKL

-671 DLVVKTARALV
+671 ALVVKTAQALV
-682 KKKVTPSPQVAFSE
+682 KKKVSPAPQVAFSE

-704 RETCQIDLEDEASAI
+704 RETCQINLDEEASAI
-719 CLLVRGLSPYPG
+719 CLLIRGLSPYPG

-737 SEDGTVT
+737 AEDGTVT
-744 DVKVYDAFVPDR
+744 DVKVYDAFVPAR
-756 EEQLAKG
+756 EEQLEKG

-769 KTYLSVGCAVGN
+769 KTYLSVGCAAGN
-781 LRIMDI
+781 IRIMDI

>member
-1 MNRLDRYLLKSF
+1 MKRLDRYLLKSF
-13 IGPFAL
+13 TGPFAL

-43 GLGFAVIAEFMGW
+43 GLGLGVIAEFMGW

-77 MGGLGENNELLA
+77 MGGLGENNELLS
-89 MKAAGISLGRTMLPL
+89 MKAAGISIGRTMLPL
-104 MIISLLIT
+104 MIVSFLIAIS
-112 TGAFFISNELIPVA
+112 AFFISNELIPVA
-126 YERIYALRDDIGRT
+126 YEHIYALRDDIGRT
-140 KDEIKIPN
+140 KDEIKIPD

-154 IEGYTLRVESQDEDT
+154 IEGYTLRTEWQDEET
-169 GMMHNLMVYDHTANI
+169 GMMHNLMVYDHTNNN
-184 GNNSLILAE
+184 GNTALIIAE
-193 SGKIQITDD
+193 SGKIQITED
-202 KKYLIFDL
+202 KKYLIFDMF
-210 YNGRSYDET
+210 NGRSYDET
-219 NRMGYRDTTLDQD
+219 NRMGYRDTTLEQN
-232 IISFKEQRIYISLA
+232 IVSFKEQRIYISLD

-268 HDLHHDRDSILG
+268 HDLHTDRDSLLN
-280 DFNVNYSNLLRKFV
+280 DLANAFPSLAHRFLNNLALD
-294 YNFNLEYYPQIDTT
+294 YHNQIDTSVT
-308 VQKEPLPLFDLKG
+308 KDPLPLFDIKG
-321 LRSKLDSTMS
+321 LRTALDSTQTFDDKVMIFT
-331 EEQKLSVL
+331 Q
-339 VTAKNEFENGGLSAI
+339 AKSEFENGMSAI
-354 DTYERDTF
+354 DTYDRDTF
-362 RYLSPTRKMLVEMC
+362 RYFSPTRKMLVEMF
-376 RKFTLALAC
+376 RKFSLSLAC

-408 IISILFFVFY
+408 IISTLLFVGY
-418 WVIDTTGVKLARD
+418 WVVDTSGVKLARD
-431 GNMDEVVGAVLSSAV
+431 GNMNEAMGAFISSMV
-446 LLPIGAFL
+446 LLPIGIFL
-454 TWQATTDSPLFN
+454 TWQATTDSPLFTA
-466 SDSWKA
+466 DSWKA
-472 LLRKIWAPVG
+472 FVRKVWKPVA

-509 AVAPLKALMEQT
+509 AVEPLKALMEQT

-530 VPDKASGRGLQV
+530 VPDKASGRGLQM
-542 HESAVKKFAAEH
+542 HESAVKKFAVEH
-554 NIPVLQPEKLKDPD
+554 GIPVLQPEKLKDPD

-574 SYDPDLFIVVA
+574 SYDPDMFIVVA

-622 INGEKQT
+622 INGERQT

-644 ILYNDYCPIEI
+644 ILYNDFCPIED

-660 TLHDKL
+660 SLHDKL

-671 DLVVKTARALV
+671 ALVVKTAKALV
-682 KKKVTPSPQVAFSE
+682 RKKISPSPQVAYSE

-704 RETCQIDLEDEASAI
+704 RETCQICLDEEASSI
-719 CLLVRGLSPYPG
+719 CLLIRGLSPYPG

-737 SEDGTVT
+737 AEDGTVT
-744 DVKVYDAFVPDR
+744 DVKVYDAFVPAR
-756 EEQLAKG
+756 EEQLEKG
-763 QIATDG
+763 KIATDG
-769 KTYLSVGCAVGN
+769 KTYLSVGCAAGN
-781 LRIMDI
+781 IRIMDI

-800 LKGFRD
+800 LKGFRE

>member
-1 MNRLDRYLLKSF
+1 MKRLDRYLLKSF
-13 IGPFAL
+13 TGPFAL

-43 GLGFAVIAEFMGW
+43 GLGLAVIAEFMGW

-77 MGGLGENNELLA
+77 MGGLGENNELLSI
-89 MKAAGISLGRTMLPL
+89 KAAGISLGRTMLPL
-104 MIISLLIT
+104 MIVSLLIT
-112 TGAFFISNELIPVA
+112 FGAFLISNEVIPVA
-126 YERIYALRDDIGRT
+126 YEHIYALRDDIGRT
-140 KDEIKIPN
+140 KDEIKIPD

-154 IEGYTLRVESQDEDT
+154 IEGYTLRTEWQDEET
-169 GMMHNLMVYDHTANI
+169 GLMHNLMVYDHTANN
-184 GNNSLILAE
+184 GNTALIIAE
-193 SGKIQITDD
+193 SGRIQITED
-202 KKYLIFDL
+202 KKYLIFDMFD
-210 YNGRSYDET
+210 GRSYDET
-219 NRMGYRDTTLDQD
+219 NRMGYRDTTLEQN
-232 IISFKEQRIYISLA
+232 IVSFKEQRIYISLA
-246 NYTFTRDE
+246 NYSFTRDE

-268 HDLHHDRDSILG
+268 HDLRVDRDSILN
-280 DFNVNYSNLLRKFV
+280 DFATTFPTLQRKFL
-294 YNFNLEYYPQIDTT
+294 YNLSLQHHPQLDTT
-308 VQKEPLPLFDLKG
+308 VHQDPMPLFDIKG
-321 LRSKLDSTMS
+321 LRQALDSTMTP
-331 EEQKLSVL
+331 EEKRMTVER
-339 VTAKNEFENGGLSAI
+339 AKNSFEEGMSSV

-376 RKFTLALAC
+376 RKFSLSLAC

-408 IISILFFVFY
+408 IISTLLFVGY

-431 GNMDEVVGAVLSSAV
+431 GNMDEALGAFISSMV

-454 TWQATTDSPLFN
+454 TWQSATDSPIFTA
-466 SDSWKA
+466 DAYKA
-472 LLRKIWAPVG
+472 FVRKIWKPV
-482 AFFRRASNF
+482 ASFFRRASNF

-497 RIDIVYMGTPEF
+497 RIDIIYMGTPEF

-542 HESAVKKFAAEH
+542 HQSAVKQFAVEH
-554 NIPVLQPEKLKDPD
+554 GIPVLQPEKLKDPD

-585 FRMLPKEVWSMPRLG
+585 FRMLPKEVWGMPRLG

-622 INGEKQT
+622 INGERQT

-644 ILYNDYCPIEI
+644 ILYNDFCPIED

-671 DLVVKTARALV
+671 ALVVKTAQALV
-682 KKKVTPSPQVAFSE
+682 KKKVSPAPQVAFSE

-704 RETCQIDLEDEASAI
+704 RETCQINLDDEASAI
-719 CLLVRGLSPYPG
+719 CLLIRGLSPYPG
-731 AHLNLV
+731 AHINLV
-737 SEDGTVT
+737 AEDGSAT
-744 DVKVYDAFVPDR
+744 DVKIYDAFVPAR
-756 EEQLAKG
+756 EEQLARG

-769 KTYLSVGCAVGN
+769 KTYLSVGTASGN
-781 LRIMDI
+781 FRIMDI

-806 ASKYHFE
+806 PSQYHFE

>member
-1 MNRLDRYLLKSF
+1 MKRLDRYLLKSF
-13 IGPFAL
+13 TGPFAL

-43 GLGFAVIAEFMGW
+43 GLGLAVIAEFMGW
-56 GACTILPMVLP
+56 GACTILSMVLP

-77 MGGLGENNELLA
+77 MGGLGENNELLT

-104 MIISLLIT
+104 MVVSFLIAI
-112 TGAFFISNELIPVA
+112 GAFFISNELVPVA
-126 YERIYALRDDIGRT
+126 YEHIYALRDDIGRT
-140 KDEIKIPN
+140 KDEIKIPD

-154 IEGYTLRVESQDEDT
+154 IEGYTLRTEWQDEET
-169 GMMHNLMVYDHTANI
+169 GMMHNLMVYDHTNNN
-184 GNNSLILAE
+184 GNTALIIAE
-193 SGKIQITDD
+193 SGKIQITED
-202 KKYLIFDL
+202 KKYLIFDMF
-210 YNGRSYDET
+210 NGRSYDET
-219 NRMGYRDTTLDQD
+219 NRMGYRDTTLEQN
-232 IISFKEQRIYISLA
+232 IVSFKEQRIYISLD

-268 HDLHHDRDSILG
+268 HDLHADRDSLLN
-280 DFNVNYSNLLRKFV
+280 DLANAFPSLAHRFLNNLALD
-294 YNFNLEYYPQIDTT
+294 YHNQIDTSVT
-308 VQKEPLPLFDLKG
+308 KDPLPLFDIKG
-321 LRSKLDSTMS
+321 LRMALDSTQTFDDKVMIFTQAKS
-331 EEQKLSVL
+331 EVES
-339 VTAKNEFENGGLSAI
+339 GMSAI
-354 DTYERDTF
+354 DTYDRDTF
-362 RYLSPTRKMLVEMC
+362 RYFSPTRKMLVEMF
-376 RKFTLALAC
+376 RKFSLSLAC

-408 IISILFFVFY
+408 IISTLLFVGY
-418 WVIDTTGVKLARD
+418 WVVDTSGVKLARD
-431 GNMDEVVGAVLSSAV
+431 GNMNEAMGAFISSMV
-446 LLPIGAFL
+446 LLPIGIFL
-454 TWQATTDSPLFN
+454 TWQATTDSPLFTA
-466 SDSWKA
+466 DSWKA
-472 LLRKIWAPVG
+472 FVRKVWKPVA

-509 AVAPLKALMEQT
+509 AVEPLKALMEQT

-530 VPDKASGRGLQV
+530 VPDKASGRGLQM
-542 HESAVKKFAAEH
+542 HESAVKKFAVEH
-554 NIPVLQPEKLKDPD
+554 GIPVLQPEKLKDPD

-574 SYDPDLFIVVA
+574 SYDPDMFIVVA

-622 INGEKQT
+622 INGERQT

-644 ILYNDYCPIEI
+644 ILYNDFCPIED

-660 TLHDKL
+660 SLHDKL

-671 DLVVKTARALV
+671 ALVVKTAKALV
-682 KKKVTPSPQVAFSE
+682 RKKVSPSPQVAYSE

-704 RETCQIDLEDEASAI
+704 RETCQICLDEEASSI
-719 CLLVRGLSPYPG
+719 CLLIRGLSPYPG

-737 SEDGTVT
+737 AEDGTVT
-744 DVKVYDAFVPDR
+744 DVKVYDAFVPAR
-756 EEQLAKG
+756 EEQLEKG
-763 QIATDG
+763 KIDTDG
-769 KTYLSVGCAVGN
+769 KTYLSVGCAAGN
-781 LRIMDI
+781 IRIMDI

-800 LKGFRD
+800 LKGFRE

>member
-1 MNRLDRYLLKSF
+1 M
-13 IGPFAL
+13 
-19 VFFIVLFILV
+19 FFIVLFVLV

-104 MIISLLIT
+104 MIVSLLIAG
-112 TGAFFISNELIPVA
+112 GAFLISNEVIPVA
-126 YERIYALRDDIGRT
+126 YEHIYALRDDIGRT

-169 GMMHNLMVYDHTANI
+169 GMVHNLMVYDHTNNV
-184 GNNSLILAE
+184 GNTSLILAE
-193 SGKIQITDD
+193 SGRIQITED
-202 KKYLIFDL
+202 KKYLIFDM

-219 NRMGYRDTTLDQD
+219 NRFAFRDTTLDQD
-232 IISFKEQRIYISLA
+232 IVSFKEQRIYISLA

-268 HDLHHDRDSILG
+268 QDLRHDRDSILG
-280 DFNVNYSNLLRKFV
+280 DFDLNYETMLRKFV
-294 YNFNLEYYPQIDTT
+294 YNLNLEYYSQIDTS
-308 VQKEPLPLFDLKG
+308 VQKEPLPLFDIKG
-321 LRSKLDSTMS
+321 MRQGLDTILTAA
-331 EEQKLSVL
+331 QKQAVL
-339 VTAKNEFENGGLSAI
+339 NKAKNDFENGGLDAV
-354 DTYERDTF
+354 DTYERDSF

-376 RKFTLALAC
+376 RKFTLSLAC

-418 WVIDTTGVKLARD
+418 WVIDTSGVKLARD
-431 GNMDEVVGAVLSSAV
+431 GNMNEFWGAFISSAV
-446 LLPIGAFL
+446 LLPIGVFL
-454 TWQATTDSPLFN
+454 TWQATTDSPIFTAET
-466 SDSWKA
+466 WKTF
-472 LLRKIWAPVG
+472 LRKVWAPAA

-542 HESAVKKFAAEH
+542 HESAVKKFAVEH
-554 NIPVLQPEKLKDPD
+554 GIPVLQPEKLKDPD

-574 SYDPDLFIVVA
+574 SYDPDLFVVVA

-655 YDNAG
+655 YDNVG

-671 DLVVKTARALV
+671 ALVVKTATALV

-704 RETCQIDLEDEASAI
+704 RETCQIDLDEDAADI
-719 CLLVRGLSPYPG
+719 CLLIRGLSPYPG

-737 SEDGTVT
+737 SDDGTVT

-763 QIATDG
+763 QLATDG
-769 KTYLSVGCAVGN
+769 KSYLSVGCASGN
-781 LRIMDI
+781 IRIMDI
-787 QLAGKKRLKIEEF
+787 QLAGKKRLKTEEF

>member
-1 MNRLDRYLLKSF
+1 MKRLDRYLLKSF
-13 IGPFAL
+13 TGPFAL

-43 GLGFAVIAEFMGW
+43 GLGLAVIAEFMGW

-77 MGGLGENNELLA
+77 MGGLGENNELLS

-104 MIISLLIT
+104 MVVSFLIT
-112 TGAFFISNELIPVA
+112 IGAFFISNKLIPVA
-126 YERIYALRDDIGRT
+126 YEHIYALRDDIGRT
-140 KDEIKIPN
+140 KDEIKIPD

-154 IEGYTLRVESQDEDT
+154 IEGYTLRTERQDEET
-169 GMMHNLMVYDHTANI
+169 GLMHNLMVYDHTNNN
-184 GNNSLILAE
+184 GNTALIIAE
-193 SGKIQITDD
+193 SGKIQITED
-202 KKYLIFDL
+202 KKYLIFDM

-219 NRMGYRDTTLDQD
+219 NRMGYRDTTLEQN
-232 IISFKEQRIYISLA
+232 IVSFKEQRIYISLD
-246 NYTFTRDE
+246 NYTFSRDE

-268 HDLHHDRDSILG
+268 HDLQADRDSILD
-280 DFNVNYSNLLRKFV
+280 DFSNTLPTLSYKFL
-294 YNFNLEYYPQIDTT
+294 YNLALTYHQQIDTS
-308 VQKEPLPLFDLKG
+308 VHKEPMPLFDIKG
-321 LRSKLDSTMS
+321 LRLAIDSTKT
-331 EEQKLSVL
+331 EEEKMFIFNR
-339 VTAKNEFENGGLSAI
+339 AKNEFENGMSAI
-354 DTYERDTF
+354 DTYDRDSF
-362 RYLSPTRKMLVEMC
+362 RFLSPTRKMLVEMC
-376 RKFTLALAC
+376 RKFSLSLAC

-408 IISILFFVFY
+408 IISTLLFVGY

-431 GNMDEVVGAVLSSAV
+431 GNMNEALGAFISSMV

-454 TWQATTDSPLFN
+454 TWQATTDSPLFTA
-466 SDSWKA
+466 DSYKAFVRKVWK
-472 LLRKIWAPVG
+472 PVA

-497 RIDIVYMGTPEF
+497 RIDIIYMGTPEF

-530 VPDKASGRGLQV
+530 VPDKASGRGLQM
-542 HESAVKKFAAEH
+542 HQSAVKQFAAEH
-554 NIPVLQPEKLKDPD
+554 GIPVLQPEKLKDPE

-622 INGEKQT
+622 INGERQT

-644 ILYNDYCPIEI
+644 ILYNDFCPIED

-671 DLVVKTARALV
+671 ALVVKTATALV

-696 LKPAPKIT
+696 LHPAPKIT
-704 RETCQIDLEDEASAI
+704 RETCQINLEEEASAI
-719 CLLVRGLSPYPG
+719 CLLIRGLSPYPG

-737 SEDGTVT
+737 AEDGTVT
-744 DVKVYDAFVPDR
+744 DVKVYDAFVPAR
-756 EEQLAKG
+756 EEQLAMG

-769 KTYLSVGCAVGN
+769 KTYLSVGCASGN
-781 LRIMDI
+781 IRIMDI

>member
-1 MNRLDRYLLKSF
+1 MKRLDRYLLKSF
-13 IGPFAL
+13 TGPFAL

-43 GLGFAVIAEFMGW
+43 GLGLAVIAEFMGW

-104 MIISLLIT
+104 MVVSFLISI
-112 TGAFFISNELIPVA
+112 GAFFIANELIPVA
-126 YERIYALRDDIGRT
+126 YEHIYALRDDIGRT
-140 KDEIKIPN
+140 KDEIKIPD

-154 IEGYTLRVESQDEDT
+154 IEGYTLRTEWQDEET
-169 GMMHNLMVYDHTANI
+169 GMMHNLMVYDHTNNN
-184 GNNSLILAE
+184 GNTALIIAE
-193 SGKIQITDD
+193 SGKIQITED
-202 KKYLIFDL
+202 KKYLIFDM
-210 YNGRSYDET
+210 YDGRSYDET
-219 NRMGYRDTTLDQD
+219 NRMGYRDTTLEQN
-232 IISFKEQRIYISLA
+232 IVSFKEQRIYISLE
-246 NYTFTRDE
+246 NYSFTRDE

-268 HDLHHDRDSILG
+268 HDLHVDRDSILN
-280 DFNVNYSNLLRKFV
+280 DFGVAFPSLSRKFMSNLALD
-294 YNFNLEYYPQIDTT
+294 YQNQIDTS
-308 VQKEPLPLFDLKG
+308 VQKEPLPLFDIKG
-321 LRSKLDSTMS
+321 LRMALDSTMTD
-331 EEQKLSVL
+331 EEKIMAFAN
-339 VTAKNEFENGGLSAI
+339 AKSEFENGYSAM
-354 DTYERDTF
+354 DTYDRDTF
-362 RYLSPTRKMLVEMC
+362 RFFSPSRKMLVEMF
-376 RKFTLALAC
+376 RKFSLALAC

-408 IISILFFVFY
+408 IISTLLFVGY

-431 GNMDEVVGAVLSSAV
+431 GNMNEAIGAFISSMV
-446 LLPIGAFL
+446 LLPVGAFL
-454 TWQATTDSPLFN
+454 TWQATTDSPLLTAE
-466 SDSWKA
+466 SWKA
-472 LLRKIWAPVG
+472 FVRKVLKPVA

-509 AVAPLKALMEQT
+509 AVEPLKALMEQT

-530 VPDKASGRGLQV
+530 VPDKASGRGLQM
-542 HESAVKKFAAEH
+542 HESAVKKFAVEH
-554 NIPVLQPEKLKDPD
+554 GIPVLQPEKLKDPD

-574 SYDPDLFIVVA
+574 SYDPDMFIVVA

-622 INGEKQT
+622 INGERQT

-644 ILYNDYCPIEI
+644 ILYNDFCPIED

-660 TLHDKL
+660 SLHDKL

-671 DLVVKTARALV
+671 ALVVKTAQALV
-682 KKKVTPSPQVAFSE
+682 KKKVSPAPQVAFSE

-704 RETCQIDLEDEASAI
+704 RETCQINLDEEASAI
-719 CLLVRGLSPYPG
+719 CLLIRGLSPYPG

-737 SEDGTVT
+737 AEDGTVT
-744 DVKVYDAFVPDR
+744 DVKVYDAFVPAR
-756 EEQLAKG
+756 EEQLEKG

-769 KTYLSVGCAVGN
+769 KTYLSVGCAAGN
-781 LRIMDI
+781 IRIMDI